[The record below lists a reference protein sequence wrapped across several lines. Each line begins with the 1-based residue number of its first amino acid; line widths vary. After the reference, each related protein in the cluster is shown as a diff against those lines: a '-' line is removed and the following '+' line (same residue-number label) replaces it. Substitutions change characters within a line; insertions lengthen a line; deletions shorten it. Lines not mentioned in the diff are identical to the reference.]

1 MDLTERKKRI
11 LRAIIESYIQS
22 AEPVGSKA
30 IAASIDMEVSSATIR
45 NEMADLEA
53 MGLLEK
59 PHTSAGRIPSPKGYR
74 LYVNELMEE
83 HKLSLQETQ
92 RINQALAMRMRELD
106 RVLDQAGRV
115 VSQLTNYPSFALSS
129 GLSRMT
135 IRRFDL
141 LMVERNA
148 FIIVVMT
155 DTDIVRNRL
164 IRLPS
169 DLTEAQLQM
178 LNTLL
183 NTTFTGLTLEEITP
197 ELMRVAQHAAG
208 EAYGLISLV
217 VSFAME
223 VLESLEQ
230 RTVHTSGLA
239 HLLEL
244 PEYRSLERAQPLMS
258 YLSEDADPARFPV
271 PKDDPMK
278 ILIGPENVADALKD
292 TSVVVASYD
301 IGDGMR
307 GVIGV
312 VGPTRMDYA
321 KITARLSYL
330 AEGLSRLFGQGEL
343 PQGRDDE
350 NEEMNASQAQ
360 EGQKAG
366 GRDPGRAD
374 RAGRPH
380 RGDGGRGSQPP
391 AGGAG
396 GPQEEPLR
404 PGGQISPPG
413 R

>member
-1 MDLTERKKRI
+1 MDLTDRKKRI
-11 LRAIIESYIQS
+11 LRAIIENYIRT
-22 AEPVGSKA
+22 AEPVGSKT
-30 IAASIDMEVSSATIR
+30 ISESVDMEVSSATIR
-45 NEMADLEA
+45 NEMADLES
-53 MGLLEK
+53 MGYLEK
-59 PHTSAGRIPSPKGYR
+59 PHTSAGRVPSPLGYR

-83 HKLSLQETQ
+83 HRLTMQETK
-92 RINQALAMRMRELD
+92 RMNDALQLKMRELD
-106 RVLDQAGRV
+106 RVIDQAGRV
-115 VSQLTNYPSFALSS
+115 VSQLTSYPAFALSAGS
-129 GLSRMT
+129 GRVT

-141 LMVERNA
+141 LMVEHNA

-155 DTDIVRNRL
+155 DNNVVRNRL
-164 IRLPS
+164 VRLPS
-169 DLTEAQLQM
+169 DLSEPQLQL

-183 NTTFTGLTLEEITP
+183 NTTFTGLTLSEITP

-230 RTVHTSGLA
+230 RMVHTAGLA

-244 PEYRSLERAQPLMS
+244 PEYRSLDKAAPLMS
-258 YLSEDADPARFPV
+258 YLSEDSDPSRFPV

-321 KITARLSYL
+321 KISARLSYL
-330 AEGLSRLFGQGEL
+330 ASGLARLFGQGEL
-343 PQGRDDE
+343 PEPE
-350 NEEMNASQAQ
+350 NPENKE
-360 EGQKAG
+360 
-366 GRDPGRAD
+366 
-374 RAGRPH
+374 
-380 RGDGGRGSQPP
+380 
-391 AGGAG
+391 
-396 GPQEEPLR
+396 
-404 PGGQISPPG
+404 
-413 R
+413 

>member
-30 IAASIDMEVSSATIR
+30 IAQAIGMEVSSATIR
-45 NEMADLEA
+45 NEMADLES

-74 LYVNELMEE
+74 FYVNELMEE
-83 HKLSLQETQ
+83 HKLSLQETE
-92 RINQALAMRMRELD
+92 RMNQALRLKMQELD

-115 VSQLTNYPSFALSS
+115 VSQLTNYPAFALSS
-129 GLSRMT
+129 GMERVT

-155 DTDIVRNRL
+155 DSNIVRNRL

-208 EAYGLISLV
+208 DAYGLISLV
-217 VSFAME
+217 VSFAIE
-223 VLESLEQ
+223 VLESLER

-244 PEYRSLERAQPLMS
+244 PEYQSLERAQPLLS
-258 YLSEDADPARFPV
+258 YLSEDADPTRFPV

-301 IGDGMR
+301 IGEGMR

-330 AEGLSRLFGQGEL
+330 AEGLSRWFGQGEL
-343 PQGRDDE
+343 PEGR
-350 NEEMNASQAQ
+350 EEH
-360 EGQKAG
+360 K
-366 GRDPGRAD
+366 
-374 RAGRPH
+374 
-380 RGDGGRGSQPP
+380 
-391 AGGAG
+391 
-396 GPQEEPLR
+396 
-404 PGGQISPPG
+404 
-413 R
+413 

>member
-1 MDLTERKKRI
+1 MELSERKKRI
-11 LRAIIESYIQS
+11 LRAIIESYIAT
-22 AEPVGSKA
+22 AEPVGSKSVA
-30 IAASIDMEVSSATIR
+30 EFLDRKLSSATIR

-53 MGLLEK
+53 LGLLEK
-59 PHTSAGRIPSPKGYR
+59 PHTSAGRIPSPQGYR
-74 LYVNELMEE
+74 FYVNELMEA
-83 HKLSLQETQ
+83 HKLSVQETE
-92 RINQALAMRMRELD
+92 RINQALRLKMQELD
-106 RVLDQAGRV
+106 RVIDQAGRV
-115 VSQLTNYPSFALSS
+115 VSQLTNYPAFALSS
-129 GLSRMT
+129 GMERVT

-155 DTDIVRNRL
+155 DSNVVRNKL
-164 IRLPS
+164 VQLPS

-230 RTVHTSGLA
+230 RRVHTAGLA

-244 PEYRSLERAQPLMS
+244 PEYQNLERAQPLMS
-258 YLSEDADPARFPV
+258 YLSDVQDESRFPV
-271 PKDDPMK
+271 PQGGPMR
-278 ILIGPENVADALKD
+278 ILIGPENVADALKE
-292 TSVVVASYD
+292 TSVVMASYD

-321 KITARLSYL
+321 KITARLAYF
-330 AEGLSRLFGQGEL
+330 AQGLTRLFNHGEL
-343 PQGRDDE
+343 PE
-350 NEEMNASQAQ
+350 A
-360 EGQKAG
+360 
-366 GRDPGRAD
+366 
-374 RAGRPH
+374 
-380 RGDGGRGSQPP
+380 
-391 AGGAG
+391 
-396 GPQEEPLR
+396 
-404 PGGQISPPG
+404 PGGDKDTDQTKTG
-413 R
+413 GNAL